1 MKKLMGAAMLAG
13 ATIAGAGAANAE
25 VSASVT
31 FTTDYVFRGISQ
43 TDGGAAIQGSLDWT
57 QDMFYAGI
65 WGSNVN
71 FGAVNYT
78 ELASMELDAYVG
90 ITPTTGPVSWDLGVV
105 GYFYPNADDSIAGG
119 ELDYYEGIVQAS
131 MDLTDQF
138 SVGATFAY
146 TPEYFGE
153 SGDGTYWEVNGGFNI
168 DDATSITAAFGV
180 QDIDFASDSYSTWNV
195 AFNHTMHGFNVG
207 LMYSDTE
214 DAFDNGYVGDPSNA
228 DGRLILSIGREL

>member
-25 VSASVT
+25 VSATLT

-43 TDGGAAIQGSLDWT
+43 TDGGAAIQGSFDWS

-71 FGAVNYT
+71 FGAVGGN

-90 ITPTTGPVSWDLGVV
+90 LTPTTGPVSWDLGLV
-105 GYFYPNADDSIAGG
+105 GYFYPNADDSLAGG
-119 ELDYYEGIVQAS
+119 ELDYYEGIVQAT

-138 SVGATFAY
+138 GIGATFAY

-153 SGDGTYWEVNGGFNI
+153 TGDGTYWELNGTWTIN
-168 DDATSITAAFGV
+168 DATSVTAAYGV
-180 QDIDFASDSYSTWNV
+180 QDIDFASDSYSTWNIGL
-195 AFNHTMHGFNVG
+195 NHAMHGFNFG
-207 LMYSDTE
+207 LMYTDTE
-214 DAFDNGYVGDPSNA
+214 DAFDNGYVLDPSNA
-228 DGRLILSIGREL
+228 DGRLILSIGRTL